1 MSEYIIDANS
11 FITPSKQYYQF
22 DFAPSFWKQ
31 FETVIVKPEIKI
43 LSVVYDELM
52 ATKDELA
59 NWIKKVVN
67 LKKISVE
74 YGEIVQNYGMVLN
87 YIRES
92 EYYSD
97 KALRN
102 WSDKKIADAWIIAA
116 AMKYKAVIIT
126 FEKSVGGFSTK
137 NKINNAKIPDIAQNF
152 GVKCQ
157 VCLILSER

>member
-1 MSEYIIDANS
+1 M
-11 FITPSKQYYQF
+11 
-22 DFAPSFWKQ
+22 
-31 FETVIVKPEIKI
+31 
-43 LSVVYDELM
+43 
-52 ATKDELA
+52 
-59 NWIKKVVN
+59 KKVVN

-74 YGEIVQNYGMVLN
+74 DGEIVQNYGMVLN

-157 VCLILSER
+157 SLFDFIRTMKIKL

>member
-59 NWIKKVVN
+59 N
-67 LKKISVE
+67 
-74 YGEIVQNYGMVLN
+74 
-87 YIRES
+87 
-92 EYYSD
+92 
-97 KALRN
+97 
-102 WSDKKIADAWIIAA
+102 
-116 AMKYKAVIIT
+116 
-126 FEKSVGGFSTK
+126 
-137 NKINNAKIPDIAQNF
+137 
-152 GVKCQ
+152 
-157 VCLILSER
+157 